1 MSGVAPEVLLVGN
14 RKQIFKITAIGIYT
28 YIAYAELSSY
38 NIGELPWKSFYICSV
53 HFFFFDFSIYFASFY
68 YFFFTIYD
76 LKQIFNPLKCFKT
89 EKPL

>member
-1 MSGVAPEVLLVGN
+1 MSGVAPEVLLAGN
-14 RKQIFKITAIGIYT
+14 RKQIAIGIYT

-53 HFFFFDFSIYFASFY
+53 HFFFSIFLFILPHFIF
-68 YFFFTIYD
+68 FFFTIYD

>member
-53 HFFFFDFSIYFASFY
+53 HFFFSIFLFILPH
-68 YFFFTIYD
+68 FIIFFTIYD